1 MYVTKKCYQSDDFK
15 HGVIMGSIYVKR
27 KSEDSYMSN
36 ICPYLQPITFHCQR
50 SMYALMML
58 MRLML
63 VIKYPK
69 QKNPLRIHFSYDVGQ
84 KGFVKLSMQ
93 SAPH

>member
-15 HGVIMGSIYVKR
+15 NGVIMEGIYVKR
-27 KSEDSYMSN
+27 RSEDSYMSN

-58 MRLML
+58 IDNASDK
-63 VIKYPK
+63 VSKAEKSITHP
-69 QKNPLRIHFSYDVGQ
+69 F
-84 KGFVKLSMQ
+84 
-93 SAPH
+93 